1 MKPITF
7 TVRDG
12 LLVPLASVDVALFN
26 ERFGEGELI
35 ETELRPAQNQAQK
48 RFWAMINAAFKTLDG
63 TRWDDAETFAD
74 ALKVGVKFRR
84 LSETISGTPY
94 FVARS
99 LAEVKDWEAFNKA
112 IHDLMVKELE
122 IDPLI
127 LAVPDDHSDDGRPD
141 PTSETTGY
149 QPTPKECMDKFMVY
163 AEDDAS
169 WGKNAKGQER
179 LDKIDTFI
187 EDWKDAMPQHSDFID
202 KCGKMCRSVITGQVP
217 LRDARKLLQAALP

>member
-12 LLVPLASVDVALFN
+12 LLVPLAAVDVALFL

-35 ETELRPAQNQAQK
+35 ETELRPVQSSGQR
-48 RFWAMINAAFKTLDG
+48 RFWAMINAGFNSLDG

-112 IHDLMVKELE
+112 IHDLMVKELG
-122 IDPLI
+122 IDPAI
-127 LAVPDDHSDDGRPD
+127 LAPPTDQSDDGRPE
-141 PTSETTGY
+141 PENRTY
-149 QPTPKECMDKFMVY
+149 AATPKECLDKFMAF

-169 WGKNAKGQER
+169 WGKNARSQGR
-179 LDKIDTFI
+179 LDKVDDIIADWIDALPQN
-187 EDWKDAMPQHSDFID
+187 EDFVQ
-202 KCGKMCRSVITGQVP
+202 KCGKLCKSIISGQVP
-217 LRDARKLLQAALP
+217 ARDARKLLMAALP

>member
-1 MKPITF
+1 MTRAITL

-12 LLVPLASVDVALFN
+12 LLVPLAAVDVALFL

-35 ETELRPAQNQAQK
+35 ETELRPVQSQAQK

-112 IHDLMVKELE
+112 IHDLMVKELG
-122 IDPLI
+122 IDPAI
-127 LAVPDDHSDDGRPD
+127 LAPPTDQSDDGRPA
-141 PTSETTGY
+141 PETRTY
-149 QPTPKECMDKFMVY
+149 EPTPKECLDKFMAF

-169 WGKNAKGQER
+169 WGKNTRSQGR
-179 LDKIDTFI
+179 LDKVDDII
-187 EDWKDAMPQHSDFID
+187 ADWIDAMPQHTDFIQ
-202 KCGKMCRSVITGQVP
+202 KCGKLCKSIISGQVP
-217 LRDARKLLQAALP
+217 ARDARKLLMAALP